1 MADVAVLGTG
11 RMGAAMAARLA
22 GAGHRVAVWNR
33 TPATAQ
39 ALVERL
45 RGADGT
51 VDVRLAGSAADAVA
65 GADVVLSVLADGDVT
80 RAVLLAPDVVGALQ
94 ADAVVCDL
102 GTSGVAAARALSDAL
117 SEHRRRF
124 VDAPVSGSVPSVE
137 NGQLLVMASGTPE
150 DVAAV
155 EPVLS
160 AFARM
165 VAHVG
170 PAGSGQVMKLAVN
183 LVVHS
188 LNSALSEALAL
199 ATAAGVGRAEAY
211 DIFRESVV
219 GAPFVQYKRTAFL
232 DPDAPV
238 AMSLDLVAK
247 DLRLVLALARA
258 SSVPLPATAAVLDEV
273 DEACRDG
280 FGSRDMASLSRW
292 VEMRSRE
299 GLSAREASRA

>member
-1 MADVAVLGTG
+1 
-11 RMGAAMAARLA
+11 MGAAMAARLV

-39 ALVERL
+39 ELVDRV
-45 RGADGT
+45 RRTDGT
-51 VDVRLAGSAADAVA
+51 AAVRRAESAADAVA

-80 RAVLLAPDVVGALQ
+80 RAVLLAPDVVDAL
-94 ADAVVCDL
+94 APHAVVCDL
-102 GTSGVAAARALSDAL
+102 GTSGVAAAKAVSEAL
-117 SEHRRRF
+117 SERGRRF

-137 NGQLLVMASGTPE
+137 NGQLLVMASGAPE

-165 VAHVG
+165 VARVG

-232 DPDAPV
+232 EPDTPV

-258 SSVPLPATAAVLDEV
+258 TAVPLPATTAVLGEV
-273 DEACRDG
+273 DEAIRDG

-299 GLSAREASRA
+299 GLSAREATRR